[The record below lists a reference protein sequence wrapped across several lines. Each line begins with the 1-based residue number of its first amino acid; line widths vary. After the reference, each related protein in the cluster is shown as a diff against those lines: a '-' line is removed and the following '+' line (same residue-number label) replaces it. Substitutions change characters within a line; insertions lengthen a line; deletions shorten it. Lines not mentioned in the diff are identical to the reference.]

1 MGRGVGDSASASTFS
16 ITLARVT
23 SRRRMRRRSSLS
35 SSATDR
41 QSGHRSAKSARWLIR
56 RSGLSCLLCVWW
68 LKFGSRG
75 TRPSESSTQ
84 LRMETG
90 RMPVPHWEPGRQTS
104 NIQHRTSNI
113 QHRTSNI
120 EHRTS
125 NAEHRTLNGGPAEAG
140 TPNRNSRTRRNLVM
154 GSRRTSTTAMPG
166 CRCGGQA
173 PLRKT
178 QAGYLRHI
186 GSRDAKHR
194 TSNIEHRTSNIQHPT
209 LNGGPAEAGTPNF
222 QLSTLNPQH

>member
-90 RMPVPHWEPGRQTS
+90 RMPVPHWEPGR
-104 NIQHRTSNI
+104 H
-113 QHRTSNI
+113 
-120 EHRTS
+120 
-125 NAEHRTLNGGPAEAG
+125 
-140 TPNRNSRTRRNLVM
+140 
-154 GSRRTSTTAMPG
+154 
-166 CRCGGQA
+166 
-173 PLRKT
+173 
-178 QAGYLRHI
+178 
-186 GSRDAKHR
+186 
-194 TSNIEHRTSNIQHPT
+194 TSNIQHPT
-209 LNGGPAEAGTPNF
+209 LNGGPAEAGTSLGSGEPRKPLKAIRATWRSLLRGQQF
-222 QLSTLNPQH
+222 HHRFHRRISLDGLHLRPDLSGFEFYFAFGE